1 MNIHALNLDALTW
14 TALGSCLVLAV
25 FAFFL
30 FRRLKRF
37 ESRQAKQQDDRHEH
51 WSESARIVALAVVQD
66 QCEPSE
72 GCLRLRY
79 ILAQLGESRELLE
92 RMGDELAHF
101 ATHKERKQLPV
112 QERHKQDRHRFM
124 IEEKYSGDLK
134 ILCREIAATYDFRG
148 A

>member
-1 MNIHALNLDALTW
+1 MNIHALRLEPITW
-14 TALGSCLVLAV
+14 AALGFCLVLAA
-25 FAFFL
+25 FALFL
-30 FRRLKRF
+30 LRRLRRF
-37 ESRQAKQQDDRHEH
+37 ESRQSKQLDDRREH

-79 ILAQLGESRELLE
+79 ILAQLGESHELLE
-92 RMGDELAHF
+92 MMGDELSHF
-101 ATHKERKQLPV
+101 ATHKERKQLSML
-112 QERHKQDRHRFM
+112 ERNKQDQERFM

>member
-1 MNIHALNLDALTW
+1 MNIHALRLDPITW
-14 TALGSCLVLAV
+14 AALGSCLVLAA

-30 FRRLKRF
+30 FKRLKRF
-37 ESRQAKQQDDRHEH
+37 ESRQSKQLDDRREH
-51 WSESARIVALAVVQD
+51 WNESARIVALAVVQG

-92 RMGDELAHF
+92 SMGDELSSF
-101 ATHKERKQLPV
+101 ATHKERKQLSM
-112 QERHKQDRHRFM
+112 QERHKQDQHRFM